1 MGCWGGDAIVCV
13 SVSNIIECIMSS
25 SCEEVMGSQ

>member
-1 MGCWGGDAIVCV
+1 MGYWGGDAIVCV
-13 SVSNIIECIMSS
+13 SVSNIECIMSS